1 MCASIPRSRD
11 VREVK
16 FAPPGPLA
24 ELLGIH
30 PISFGESAATF
41 GRTGRDDHLNP
52 YGVVHG
58 GVIYSL
64 VDTAMGAAVHTRL
77 AQGERCATIEIKI
90 NYLAPVTAGDLAAE
104 ARLVERTKRIAVLEA
119 RVRSD
124 GGQLVAVATGTFY
137 IQQPG

>member
-1 MCASIPRSRD
+1 
-11 VREVK
+11 VK

-30 PISFGESAATF
+30 AVSFGAGAATF
-41 GRTGRDDHLNP
+41 GLAVRHDHLNP

-58 GVIYSL
+58 GVVYSL

-77 AQGERCATIEIKI
+77 VPGERCATIEIKI
-90 NYLAPVTAGDLAAE
+90 NYLAPVAEGELRAE

-119 RVRSD
+119 RVH
-124 GGQLVAVATGTFY
+124 GGDQLVAVATGTFY
-137 IQQPG
+137 VQQPA